1 MRVVILCICFLGTVF
16 GSTLEERKD
25 WIYHSIEGVIQSVD
39 PTALVGVK
47 VVSLD
52 EGVVLY
58 ERNAQCR
65 FVPASSLKLFTVAA
79 ALEHLGADDRF
90 ETAVK
95 VDGIID
101 EGVLKG
107 NCYLVGSGD
116 PSLKGKDFIGLV
128 EGMNVREI
136 RGDLIL
142 DLSCFED
149 EPMGPGWMWDEEPA
163 YWCAPMSALNV
174 EHNFV
179 GGAVV
184 TQPELLAAALFKG
197 LLDRKGIL
205 LRGELKL
212 GRAPEG
218 SVCVARH
225 FSEPMRELIKV
236 VLQNS
241 DDLYSDCIF
250 KRMGGSWAKGRRTV
264 EGFMR
269 DVIGLDAQ
277 ELRIVDGSGL
287 SRYNLASPNQM
298 VTFLK
303 GIRSNRVL
311 KAALAVGGETG
322 TLKRRMMNFGGRV
335 AAKTGSM
342 TGISSLCGFVT
353 TETGEELAVAIFVN
367 GYMKEGREIKL
378 KLEDEICHVLVNAIP

>member
-16 GSTLEERKD
+16 ASTLEERKD

-95 VDGIID
+95 VDGIMD

-128 EGMNVREI
+128 EGMNMREI

-250 KRMGGSWAKGRRTV
+250 KRMGGSWAKGRRAV

-311 KAALAVGGETG
+311 KAALAVGGGTG

>member
-1 MRVVILCICFLGTVF
+1 M
-16 GSTLEERKD
+16 
-25 WIYHSIEGVIQSVD
+25 
-39 PTALVGVK
+39 
-47 VVSLD
+47 
-52 EGVVLY
+52 
-58 ERNAQCR
+58 
-65 FVPASSLKLFTVAA
+65 
-79 ALEHLGADDRF
+79 
-90 ETAVK
+90 
-95 VDGIID
+95 
-101 EGVLKG
+101 
-107 NCYLVGSGD
+107 
-116 PSLKGKDFIGLV
+116 
-128 EGMNVREI
+128 REI

-179 GGAVV
+179 GGAVI

-250 KRMGGSWAKGRRTV
+250 KRMGGSWDKGRRTV

-269 DVIGLDAQ
+269 DVIGLDTQ

-303 GIRSNRVL
+303 EIRSNRVL
-311 KAALAVGGETG
+311 EEALAVGGKTG
-322 TLKRRMMNFGGRV
+322 TLKRRMLSFGGRV

-353 TETGEELAVAIFVN
+353 TEMGEELAVAIFVN